1 MSEACKHRVDS
12 GAPRGAVLLAPTTTK
27 LPDAAPGAVIVS
39 GSHGG
44 RYPGYAVASA
54 GVRAVILN
62 DAGVGKDSAGIGSLP
77 YLEALGFA
85 AATVS
90 HATCRIGDAQD
101 MMARGTISH
110 ANAVAAA
117 CGVVAGQPCAEAAE
131 LLRGA
136 PLRRVDPPRLG
147 EARSE
152 DAPAG
157 AVRRIVLLDS
167 AALVEPG
174 DAGQIVVTG
183 SHGGLVGGVPA
194 MALRTDAYA
203 AVFNDAGGGADDA
216 GLTRLPALDERGIAA
231 FVVAAASARIGEA
244 ASSYRDGVVSR
255 ANAAARR
262 LGAVPGAPAL
272 HVLRAWAMDHPYRV

>member
-1 MSEACKHRVDS
+1 MSEFKHRADE

-62 DAGVGKDSAGIGSLP
+62 DAGVGKDGAGIGSLA
-77 YLEALGFA
+77 YLEALGIA

-117 CGVVAGQPCAEAAE
+117 CGVAAGQPCAEAAE

-136 PLRRVDPPRLG
+136 PLRRVDPPPLG

-244 ASSYRDGVVSR
+244 ASSYRDGVISR

-262 LGAVPGAPAL
+262 LGAAPGAPAL
-272 HVLRAWAMDHPYRV
+272 HVLRAWAMDRPYRA

>member
-1 MSEACKHRVDS
+1 MAQFPHRADE
-12 GAPRGAVLLAPTTTK
+12 GASRGEVLLAPTTTK

-44 RYPGYAVASA
+44 RYPGYTVAGA

-62 DAGVGKDSAGIGSLP
+62 DAGVGKDGAGTGSLP
-77 YLEALGFA
+77 YLEALGIA

-90 HATCRIGDAQD
+90 HASCRIGDAED

-117 CGVVAGQPCAEAAE
+117 CGVVAGQPCAQAAE
-131 LLRGA
+131 LLRNA
-136 PLRRVDPPRLG
+136 PWRRVDPPRLG

-152 DAPAG
+152 DVPAG

-167 AALVEPG
+167 AALVQPG

-231 FVVAAASARIGEA
+231 FVVAAGSARIGEA
-244 ASSYRDGVVSR
+244 VSSYRDGVISR
-255 ANAAARR
+255 ANRTAQR
-262 LGAVPGAPAL
+262 LGAMPGAPAL
-272 HVLRAWAMDHPYRV
+272 QVLQAWAMGNPYRI